1 MIKVLIVEDSAVVR
15 QQLHYLLSS
24 QPDMEVVGFAR
35 DGAEAVRMVSKLKPN
50 VVTMDIHMP
59 TMDGLEATQRIMAEN
74 PVPVVIVGASWSA
87 ADAGKL
93 ARAMKVGAIAIS
105 QKPPGIGHPDHERM
119 TRQLLDTIRAM
130 SEVKVVRRRGPLQ
143 RMEHARQTAAPLPT
157 SLKSHTVRVEVVAI
171 GASTGGPPVLEQ
183 ILSGLPKDFGA
194 PILVVQHIAA
204 GFLPGMVDWLA
215 RSTGLPVH
223 IAADRRR
230 IEAGHI
236 YFAPYDFHMGVASGG
251 RIVLAQ
257 TAPEYNMRP
266 AASHLFRSVARV
278 YGPCAVGILL
288 TGMGKDGAQE
298 LKLMKDAGAL
308 TLAQNET
315 TCVVYGM
322 PREAVR
328 LDAATYV
335 MSPEEMIA
343 TLRQI
348 IAAQKGV

>member
-1 MIKVLIVEDSAVVR
+1 MIRVLIVEDSAVVR

-35 DGAEAVRMVSKLKPN
+35 NGVEAVQMAGKLKPD

-59 TMDGLEATQRIMAEN
+59 AMDGLEATERIMAEN
-74 PVPVVIVGASWSA
+74 PVPVVIVGATWSA
-87 ADAGKL
+87 GDAGKV
-93 ARAMKVGAIAIS
+93 ARAMKVGAIAVS

-143 RMEHARQTAAPLPT
+143 RMEHARQAEAVSPARAASGAL
-157 SLKSHTVRVEVVAI
+157 RVEVVAI

-183 ILSGLPKDFGA
+183 ILSGLPKNFGA
-194 PILVVQHIAA
+194 PVLVVQHIAS
-204 GFLPGMVDWLA
+204 GFLPGMVEWLA

-223 IAADRRR
+223 VAADRQR
-230 IEAGHI
+230 IEAGHV
-236 YFAPYDFHMGVASGG
+236 YFAPVDFHMGIAPGG
-251 RIVLAQ
+251 RILLTQ
-257 TAPEYNMRP
+257 TPPEHNVRP

-278 YGPCAVGILL
+278 YGPRAVGILL

-308 TLAQNET
+308 TLAQDEAS
-315 TCVVYGM
+315 CVVYGM
-322 PREAVR
+322 PREAAR

-335 MSPEEMIA
+335 MSPEEIIA

-348 IAAQKGV
+348 TVAPKGV